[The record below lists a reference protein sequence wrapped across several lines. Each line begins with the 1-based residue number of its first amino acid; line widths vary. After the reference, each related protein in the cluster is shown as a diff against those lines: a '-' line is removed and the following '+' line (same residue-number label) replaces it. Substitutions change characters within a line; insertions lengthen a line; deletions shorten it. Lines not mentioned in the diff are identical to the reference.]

1 MVTHAAAAA
10 LALGIAISGA
20 VLDTDTPP
28 GYTDLGE
35 CRITTYCPSCNTGAG
50 HASSSGVWLEYGHAA
65 CNWLPLGT
73 VINIEGEEF
82 EIVDT
87 CGTDAID
94 LFIDTEYCRCDLN
107 EYKRVYVV
115 KGADE

>member
-1 MVTHAAAAA
+1 MVTHVAAAA
-10 LALGIAISGA
+10 LALGIAFSGSA
-20 VLDTDTPP
+20 LDMDNVAPFE
-28 GYTDLGE
+28 DLGE

-65 CNWLPLGT
+65 CNWLPVGT
-73 VINIEGEEF
+73 VIDIEGERF

-94 LFIDTEYCRCDLN
+94 LFVDTDFCQCDLN
-107 EYKRVYVV
+107 EYRHVYIV
-115 KGADE
+115 KGAKQ